1 MIYTVGNHN
10 FLVNSEN
17 KLMLMFNYINGT
29 DLTVDKPTL
38 YYKEGRDC
46 VLNKNK
52 DTQIIIKDV
61 HPEIIKKFPNTKKIL
76 VIEIHEAS
84 IISEYNATVKIEV

>member
-52 DTQIIIKDV
+52 DTQFIIKDV
-61 HPEIIKKFPNTKKIL
+61 HPEIIKKIPNTKEIL
-76 VIEIHEAS
+76 VIEIREAS
-84 IISEYNATVKIEV
+84 IISEYNAKVKIEV